1 MSERR
6 QSGAKPARSPASRG
20 RPVLLRITPPG
31 PGAIEAIAEDD
42 LTGNLVNAIFNRGGP
57 R

>member
-6 QSGAKPARSPASRG
+6 QSGAKPARGPASRG